1 MYRRHV
7 HEEKKEIW
15 VNAEPVRERM
25 YRRHMHEKTRGL
37 GQKVPNY
44 LLKLH
49 LTFVRLY
56 IYAF

>member
-1 MYRRHV
+1 MFTRR
-7 HEEKKEIW
+7 KKKSELKT
-15 VNAEPVRERM
+15 EPVRERM
-25 YRRHMHEKTRGL
+25 YRRHMHEETRGL
-37 GQKVPNY
+37 GQKAPNY